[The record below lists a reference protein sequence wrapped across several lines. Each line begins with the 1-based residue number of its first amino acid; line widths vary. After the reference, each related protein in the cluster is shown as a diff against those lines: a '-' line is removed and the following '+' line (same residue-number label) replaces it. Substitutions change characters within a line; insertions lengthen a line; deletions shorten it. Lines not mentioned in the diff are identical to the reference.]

1 MAATCGGSLALMDAG
16 VPIRSPVA
24 GIAMGLVKEGD
35 RHAVLS
41 DILGDEDHLGDMD
54 FKVAGTT
61 EGVTALQMDIKIDG
75 ITREIMSQ
83 ALEQARNGRLHILE
97 AMNKVLEVPRQE
109 LSEHAPRMITIHI
122 NPDKIREVIGPGGKH
137 IKALTEETGTNID
150 LDDDGTVY
158 ISSVDAAGAEEAKRR
173 IEEMTAEVEAG
184 QIYDGKVARITDFG
198 AFVTLIPGTDGLL
211 HISEIAPERVEKV
224 TDYLSEGDT
233 VRVKVLEVD
242 NRGRIRLSRKALMG
256 K

>member
-1 MAATCGGSLALMDAG
+1 
-16 VPIRSPVA
+16 
-24 GIAMGLVKEGD
+24 
-35 RHAVLS
+35 
-41 DILGDEDHLGDMD
+41 
-54 FKVAGTT
+54 
-61 EGVTALQMDIKIDG
+61 
-75 ITREIMSQ
+75 
-83 ALEQARNGRLHILE
+83 
-97 AMNKVLEVPRQE
+97 
-109 LSEHAPRMITIHI
+109 MITIHI

-184 QIYDGKVARITDFG
+184 QVYEGKVARITDFG
-198 AFVTLIPGTDGLL
+198 AFITLLPGTDGLL